1 LLNEAPVLKGYS
13 VKKALLPRLC
23 TSLLACAAFGL
34 VPQSTRAD
42 TWPVRT
48 VHVVIPFSPG
58 MGSPDAAARMLAD
71 GLSKRWKQAVV
82 VENRPG
88 ADTMLATRAF
98 LEMHD
103 GHSLL
108 FTTHSTFTVVPL
120 LHTKVPYDP
129 VGDVRPVS
137 LAVEDFLAVVTAP
150 ALGVGALSDFVRL
163 ARQKPT
169 SLNFYAVPGAPY
181 LAYLAFQK
189 RAGIETTFVAY
200 NNPTNAMADLSEGRI
215 HIAVMPMASVLGAA
229 QAGKIKILAV
239 TNEQRTPAAPDI
251 PTVKEAGYPEFAFG
265 GFLGLFGPKDMPMA
279 LREQIASDVRYILR
293 EPDVQ
298 ERLTTVGLIA
308 RGTTPAE
315 FERVMDAQRQ
325 RWSAVARDHKIEP
338 Q

>member
-1 LLNEAPVLKGYS
+1 ME
-13 VKKALLPRLC
+13 ALLPRLC
-23 TSLLACAAFGL
+23 TSLLVCAAFGL
-34 VPQSTRAD
+34 APQSTRAD
-42 TWPVRT
+42 TWPART
-48 VHVVIPFSPG
+48 VHVVIPFSPS
-58 MGSPDAAARMLAD
+58 MGSPDAAARTLAD
-71 GLSKRWKQAVV
+71 GLGKRWKQPVV
-82 VENRPG
+82 IENRPG
-88 ADTMLATRAF
+88 ADTMIATQAF
-98 LEMHD
+98 LEMRD

-120 LHTKVPYDP
+120 LHAKVPYDP

-200 NNPTNAMADLSEGRI
+200 NNPTNAIADLSEGRI
-215 HIAVMPMASVLGAA
+215 HIAVMPVASVLGAA

-251 PTVKEAGYPEFAFG
+251 PTVKEAGYPEFTFG
-265 GFLGLFGPKDMPMA
+265 GFLGLFGRKDMPMA

-298 ERLTTVGLIA
+298 ERLTKLGLIA

-325 RWSAVARDHKIEP
+325 KWSAIARDHKIEP

>member
-1 LLNEAPVLKGYS
+1 
-13 VKKALLPRLC
+13 
-23 TSLLACAAFGL
+23 
-34 VPQSTRAD
+34 
-42 TWPVRT
+42 
-48 VHVVIPFSPG
+48 VVIPFSPG

-71 GLSKRWKQAVV
+71 GLGKRWKQAVV

-215 HIAVMPMASVLGAA
+215 HIAVMPVASVLGAA

-251 PTVKEAGYPEFAFG
+251 PTVKEAGYPEFTFG

>member
-1 LLNEAPVLKGYS
+1 M
-13 VKKALLPRLC
+13 KKALLPRLC
-23 TSLLACAAFGL
+23 TSLLACAALGL
-34 VPQSTRAD
+34 VAQSTRAD
-42 TWPVRT
+42 TWPART

-58 MGSPDAAARMLAD
+58 TGSPDAAARMLAD
-71 GLSKRWKQAVV
+71 GLGKRWKQAVV

-200 NNPTNAMADLSEGRI
+200 NNPTNAIADLSEGRI
-215 HIAVMPMASVLGAA
+215 HIAVMPVASVLGAA

-251 PTVKEAGYPEFAFG
+251 PTVKEAGYPEFTFG

>member
-1 LLNEAPVLKGYS
+1 M
-13 VKKALLPRLC
+13 KKALLPRLC

-42 TWPVRT
+42 TWPART

-58 MGSPDAAARMLAD
+58 TGSPDAAARMLAD
-71 GLSKRWKQAVV
+71 GLGKRWKQAVV

-108 FTTHSTFTVVPL
+108 FTTHSTFTIVPL
-120 LHTKVPYDP
+120 LHAKVPYDP

-200 NNPTNAMADLSEGRI
+200 NNPTNAIADLSEGRI
-215 HIAVMPMASVLGAA
+215 HIAVMPVASVLGAA

-251 PTVKEAGYPEFAFG
+251 PTVKEAGYPEFTFG

>member
-1 LLNEAPVLKGYS
+1 M
-13 VKKALLPRLC
+13 KKALLPRLC
-23 TSLLACAAFGL
+23 TALLACAAFGL

-42 TWPVRT
+42 TWPART

-71 GLSKRWKQAVV
+71 GLGKRWKQAVV

-215 HIAVMPMASVLGAA
+215 HIAVMPVASVLGAA

-251 PTVKEAGYPEFAFG
+251 PTVKEAGYPEFTFG